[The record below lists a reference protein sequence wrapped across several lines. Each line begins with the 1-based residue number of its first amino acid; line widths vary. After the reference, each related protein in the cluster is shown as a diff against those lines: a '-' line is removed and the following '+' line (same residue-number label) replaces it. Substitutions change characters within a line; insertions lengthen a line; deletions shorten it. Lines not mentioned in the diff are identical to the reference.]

1 MFMSEFPSLRVCI
14 APPNAAIS
22 VSTFDGKT
30 DEKVKPSCRTQRFS
44 GGQTKRLFHCGQVRK
59 LACAGSW
66 SGSRAR
72 SGAGM
77 SEMIWGGG
85 VGSGLGFRS
94 RVVGGRVAGGLLG
107 DDGGA
112 GGRGG

>member
-44 GGQTKRLFHCGQVRK
+44 GGQTKKLFHCGQVRK

-66 SGSRAR
+66 SRSRSP
-72 SGAGM
+72 SGAGQL
-77 SEMIWGGG
+77 EMIRGGAVGSWCGVRTGCVGGG
-85 VGSGLGFRS
+85 
-94 RVVGGRVAGGLLG
+94 GG
-107 DDGGA
+107 
-112 GGRGG
+112 